1 MEDDFPSS
9 STSSVLGADEK
20 SSSTTLNEV
29 FATDFVGNV
38 SATQQ
43 FETWKKFQHQKKRQA
58 SDVTGMSSS
67 LQFESAIFDDDDD
80 DDVVVGS
87 YNSNSEHDQDEYSE
101 LPQLPIIPPPSNYIP
116 MRRRSSNHEEII
128 WSSSPNSSQFVLKSN
143 NQTSSKF
150 QSIFNSSASSPPK
163 QVPQQVP
170 QQAPQQLQPA
180 LNSAASLS
188 SNRSMS
194 RPNSFTSISSSNGSS
209 VSFLPTTPTGPILSS
224 SPLSGGANSY
234 RTTPDLL
241 VSNSIPSSTTVG
253 TSAAVGGTTTA
264 TASSATPFGVATL
277 GGSPTPNP
285 SITSHLTPN
294 PALVG
299 FGIPYGQTPKFQSEY
314 LRHITSFK
322 SFSTSTWI
330 VCVSHHC
337 SLFISFFFVS
347 WCSDVYF
354 FLYSYY
360 VFCYVILLQF
370 SPRIYRPKLD
380 APCIRV
386 SNFKRLKEN
395 MQLYGWNMN

>member
-180 LNSAASLS
+180 LNSATSLS
-188 SNRSMS
+188 SSRSMS

-322 SFSTSTWI
+322 SFSTST
-330 VCVSHHC
+330 
-337 SLFISFFFVS
+337 
-347 WCSDVYF
+347 
-354 FLYSYY
+354 
-360 VFCYVILLQF
+360 
-370 SPRIYRPKLD
+370 
-380 APCIRV
+380 
-386 SNFKRLKEN
+386 
-395 MQLYGWNMN
+395 

>member
-1 MEDDFPSS
+1 
-9 STSSVLGADEK
+9 LGADEK
-20 SSSTTLNEV
+20 SASTTLNEV
-29 FATDFVGNV
+29 MATDFVGNV

-43 FETWKKFQHQKKRQA
+43 FETWKKFQHQKRRQA
-58 SDVTGMSSS
+58 SDVTGMTSSI
-67 LQFESAIFDDDDD
+67 QFESAIFDDDDD
-80 DDVVVGS
+80 DDDDIVVGS
-87 YNSNSEHDQDEYSE
+87 YNSNSEHDHDEYSE

-163 QVPQQVP
+163 PAQ
-170 QQAPQQLQPA
+170 QQLQPA
-180 LNSAASLS
+180 LNSATILPST
-188 SNRSMS
+188 RSMS

-209 VSFLPTTPTGPILSS
+209 VSFLPSTPTGPLLSS
-224 SPLSGGANSY
+224 SPLSGGINSY

-241 VSNSIPSSTTVG
+241 ASNSISNSTATGTAAIVG
-253 TSAAVGGTTTA
+253 STATT
-264 TASSATPFGVATL
+264 TASSATPFAAVTL

-322 SFSTSTWI
+322 SFSTST
-330 VCVSHHC
+330 
-337 SLFISFFFVS
+337 
-347 WCSDVYF
+347 
-354 FLYSYY
+354 
-360 VFCYVILLQF
+360 
-370 SPRIYRPKLD
+370 
-380 APCIRV
+380 
-386 SNFKRLKEN
+386 
-395 MQLYGWNMN
+395 